1 MRYPKGPASQVLQFS
16 GMISLALLRVIAV
29 LVLVAANAFFV
40 AAEFALVSIRETRL
54 QQLIAA
60 GRTGARAVERLHR
73 SLDQLLSGVQ
83 FGVTLTSLGLGWVGE
98 ATIAQLLLPSFSRLP
113 HAAVW
118 AHGLAAAA
126 AFAIVT
132 YLHVTLGE
140 VVPKAVAL
148 QRAER
153 VALAVAPP
161 MEVFI
166 AIARPA
172 LFVLS
177 RSARFV
183 LRLFGTKPV
192 REAGI
197 HSPEELKL
205 IVTASQRVG
214 LLHPLEEEMI
224 HRALELTD
232 VSVREIMVPR
242 PDIFSLPA
250 DMSLEDAMTRIVEE
264 QHSRVPVYDPKR
276 GPEHIIGVLYAK
288 ELMRW
293 MHVRHTNNGETPW
306 GRFAPIKIRN
316 IVRGVLVVPETKSI
330 SDLLAD
336 FKHNRRHLAVVVDE
350 FGSTVGVVTVEDV
363 LEQLVGEME
372 DEFDI
377 ATAPITLTGGAMM
390 LEGSTN
396 IRDLETQY
404 QIVLPRDEGF
414 ETLAGFVLS
423 RLQKLPQVGES
434 FDYDGRRFTVTEM
447 DGLRIAE
454 VKIET
459 ISAPVPAGSQ

>member
-1 MRYPKGPASQVLQFS
+1 
-16 GMISLALLRVIAV
+16 MISLALLRVIAV

-60 GRTGARAVERLHR
+60 GRTGARAVLRLHR
-73 SLDQLLSGVQ
+73 NLDHLLSAVQ
-83 FGVTLTSLGLGWVGE
+83 FGVTLTSLGLGWAGE
-98 ATIAQLLLPSFSRLP
+98 ITIAALLLPSFSRLP

-118 AHGLAAAA
+118 AHSTAATA

-132 YLHVTLGE
+132 YLHITLGE
-140 VVPKAVAL
+140 LVPKAVAL

-153 VALAVAPP
+153 VALAVAPA
-161 MEVFI
+161 MEIFI
-166 AIARPA
+166 TISRPA
-172 LFVLS
+172 LFLFS
-177 RSARFV
+177 RSARFI

-205 IVTASQRVG
+205 IVTASRRVG
-214 LLHPLEEEMI
+214 LLHPLEEETI
-224 HRALELTD
+224 HRALELGD

-250 DMSLEDAMTRIVEE
+250 DMSIEDAMTRIVEE
-264 QHSRVPVYDPKR
+264 QHSRVPVYDPRR

-293 MHVRHTNNGETPW
+293 MHVRYTAGGETPW
-306 GRFAPIKIRN
+306 GKFAPMKIRN
-316 IVRGVLVVPETKSI
+316 IMRGVLVVPETKSI

-336 FKHNRRHLAVVVDE
+336 FKQNRRHLAVVVDE
-350 FGSTVGVVTVEDV
+350 FGSTAGVVTVEDV

-372 DEFDI
+372 DEFDV
-377 ATAPITLTGGAMM
+377 APAPITSTGGVMM

-404 QIVLPRDEGF
+404 QMVLPRDEGF

-423 RLQKLPQVGES
+423 RLQKLPQPGES
-434 FDYDGRRFTVTEM
+434 FDYDGRRFTVVEM
-447 DGLRIAE
+447 DGRRIAE
-454 VKIET
+454 VKVET
-459 ISAPVPAGSQ
+459 ISAPLPASSHAQ

>member
-1 MRYPKGPASQVLQFS
+1 M
-16 GMISLALLRVIAV
+16 
-29 LVLVAANAFFV
+29 
-40 AAEFALVSIRETRL
+40 
-54 QQLIAA
+54 
-60 GRTGARAVERLHR
+60 
-73 SLDQLLSGVQ
+73 
-83 FGVTLTSLGLGWVGE
+83 
-98 ATIAQLLLPSFSRLP
+98 
-113 HAAVW
+113 
-118 AHGLAAAA
+118 
-126 AFAIVT
+126 
-132 YLHVTLGE
+132 
-140 VVPKAVAL
+140 
-148 QRAER
+148 
-153 VALAVAPP
+153 
-161 MEVFI
+161 
-166 AIARPA
+166 
-172 LFVLS
+172 
-177 RSARFV
+177 
-183 LRLFGTKPV
+183 
-192 REAGI
+192 
-197 HSPEELKL
+197 
-205 IVTASQRVG
+205 TASQRVG

-264 QHSRVPVYDPKR
+264 QHSRVPVNDPKR
-276 GPEHIIGVLYAK
+276 GPERIIGVLYAK

-293 MHVRHTNNGETPW
+293 MHVRHTSNGETPW

-316 IVRGVLVVPETKSI
+316 IMRDVLVVPETKSI

-372 DEFDI
+372 DEFDV

-414 ETLAGFVLS
+414 ETLAGFVMS
-423 RLQKLPQVGES
+423 RLQRIPRQGDS
-434 FDYDGRRFTVTEM
+434 FEYENHRFTVTVMEGNRVAQIKLEAI
-447 DGLRIAE
+447 DRRKSHRVEA
-454 VKIET
+454 
-459 ISAPVPAGSQ
+459 SNF